1 MRVGR
6 RVFCGKSLGRA
17 VTLAVFTFSEI
28 NGGGVVGMTVG
39 VDLYVSVRR
48 LEFGRWLVVGRL
60 VVLGRLVL
68 RGRLRSSGVF
78 TDSKVLFV
86 VLVLMDTGTVVM
98 FFFTRNMD
106 LFFDIL

>member
-1 MRVGR
+1 M
-6 RVFCGKSLGRA
+6 
-17 VTLAVFTFSEI
+17 
-28 NGGGVVGMTVG
+28 VVKANVESN
-39 VDLYVSVRR
+39 VP
-48 LEFGRWLVVGRL
+48 
-60 VVLGRLVL
+60 
-68 RGRLRSSGVF
+68 SGVF